1 MAKTKISA
9 EIPLIVSELT
19 LREKEQDRILV
30 NPGTPDT
37 QYTASLVR
45 LLRGMKYRFGIV
57 VGGGKLARQW
67 ADAVRKRGGSEFE
80 ADEAAIKATKKNA
93 QFVIDAIKKDVN
105 AKVCNS
111 FEEARKQAG
120 KSKFVVMGGTIPGIT
135 TDSDAV
141 LLAECLGAKRVLNL
155 SNIDGIY
162 SDNPVRNHNAKKFH
176 RMAYKQLIDLAGKND
191 LRTAG
196 THFVF
201 DFLAC
206 KLIARS
212 KIEAHFVHGKN
223 LLDVRKAIDGKPHG
237 GTVVK

>member
-1 MAKTKISA
+1 MDT
-9 EIPLIVSELT
+9 IVLSLGGS
-19 LREKEQDRILV
+19 LV
-30 NPGTPDT
+30 NPGAPDV
-37 QYTASLVR
+37 QYVASLTR
-45 LLRGMKYRFGIV
+45 LLRGMKYKFGIV
-57 VGGGKLARQW
+57 VGGGKLARQY
-67 ADAVRKRGGSEFE
+67 ADAARKKGGNEFE

-93 QFVIDAIKKDVN
+93 QTVIDALKTDVN
-105 AKVCNS
+105 AKVCES
-111 FEEARKQAG
+111 FDSARAAAK
-120 KSKFVVMGGTIPGIT
+120 KHKFVVMGGTIPGIT

-155 SNIDGIY
+155 SNIDGVY
-162 SDNPVRNHNAKKFH
+162 NDNPVRNHNAKKFH
-176 RMAYKQLIDLAGKND
+176 KMSYAQMIDLAGKND
-191 LRTAG
+191 MRTAG

>member
-1 MAKTKISA
+1 MDT
-9 EIPLIVSELT
+9 IVLSLGGS
-19 LREKEQDRILV
+19 LV

-37 QYTASLVR
+37 QYVASLVR
-45 LLRGMKYRFGIV
+45 LLSGMKYKFGIV
-57 VGGGKLARQW
+57 VGGGKLARQY
-67 ADAVRKRGGSEFE
+67 AEEARRKGGNEFE

-93 QFVIDAIKKDVN
+93 QVVIDAIKKGVN
-105 AKVCNS
+105 LKVCET
-111 FEEARKQAG
+111 FEDARKQSA
-120 KSKFVVMGGTIPGIT
+120 KHKFVVMGGTIPGIT

-155 SNIDGIY
+155 SNIDGVY
-162 SDNPVRNHNAKKFH
+162 SDNPVRNHDAKKFS
-176 RMAYKQLIDLAGKND
+176 RMNYAQMIDLAGKND
-191 LRTAG
+191 MRTAG

>member
-1 MAKTKISA
+1 MQTVVLS
-9 EIPLIVSELT
+9 LGGS
-19 LREKEQDRILV
+19 LV
-30 NPGTPDT
+30 NPGTPDV
-37 QYTASLVR
+37 QYVASLVR
-45 LLRGMKYRFGIV
+45 LLRGMKYKFCIV
-57 VGGGKLARQW
+57 VGGGRLARQW
-67 ADAVRKRGGSEFE
+67 AEAARKKGGSEFD

-93 QFVIDAIKKDVN
+93 QIVIDAIGKDVN
-105 AKVCNS
+105 AKVCET
-111 FEEARKQAG
+111 FDDARRQFARH
-120 KSKFVVMGGTIPGIT
+120 KFTVMGGTIPGIT

-141 LLAECLGAKRVLNL
+141 LLAECVGAKRVLNL

-176 RMAYKQLIDLAGKND
+176 KMSYAQLIDLAGKND
-191 LRTAG
+191 MRTAG

-223 LLDVRKAIDGKPHG
+223 LLDVRKAADGKPHG

>member
-1 MAKTKISA
+1 MDTVVLS
-9 EIPLIVSELT
+9 LGGS
-19 LREKEQDRILV
+19 LV
-30 NPGTPDT
+30 NPGAPDT
-37 QYTASLVR
+37 HYVASLAR
-45 LLRGMKYRFGIV
+45 LLRGMKYKIGIV
-57 VGGGKLARQW
+57 VGGGKLARQY
-67 ADAVRKRGGSEFE
+67 AEAARKKGGNEFE

-93 QFVIDAIKKDVN
+93 QVVIDAIGKDVN
-105 AKVCNS
+105 AKVCENFDS
-111 FEEARKQAG
+111 ARAAAK
-120 KSKFVVMGGTIPGIT
+120 KHRFVVMGGTIPGIT

-176 RMAYKQLIDLAGKND
+176 RMKYEQLIDLAGKND
-191 LRTAG
+191 MRTAG

>member
-1 MAKTKISA
+1 MD
-9 EIPLIVSELT
+9 IVVLSLGGS
-19 LREKEQDRILV
+19 LV
-30 NPGTPDT
+30 NPGTPDV
-37 QYTASLVR
+37 QYVASLAR
-45 LLRGMKYRFGIV
+45 LLRGMNCKFGIV
-57 VGGGKLARQW
+57 VGGGKLARQY
-67 ADAVRKRGGSEFE
+67 ADAVRKKGGNEFE

-93 QFVIDAIKKDVN
+93 QIVIDTLKKDVN
-105 AKVCNS
+105 AKVCETFDS
-111 FEEARKQAG
+111 ARAAAK
-120 KSKFVVMGGTIPGIT
+120 KHKFVVMGGTIPGIT

-155 SNIDGIY
+155 SNIDGVY

-176 RMAYKQLIDLAGKND
+176 KMKYEQLIDLAGKND
-191 LRTAG
+191 MRTAG

>member
-1 MAKTKISA
+1 MQT
-9 EIPLIVSELT
+9 IVLSLGGS
-19 LREKEQDRILV
+19 LV
-30 NPGTPDT
+30 NPGAPDS
-37 QYTASLVR
+37 QYVASLVR
-45 LLRGMKYRFGIV
+45 LLRGTRYNFGIV
-57 VGGGKLARQW
+57 VGGGKLARQY
-67 ADAVRKRGGSEFE
+67 ADAARKKGGNEFQ

-93 QFVIDAIKKDVN
+93 QFVIDAIGKDVN
-105 AKVCNS
+105 AKVCET
-111 FEEARKQAG
+111 FDEARRQAARHR
-120 KSKFVVMGGTIPGIT
+120 FVVMGGVFPGIT

-141 LLAECLGAKRVLNL
+141 LLAECLGAMRVLNL

-162 SDNPVRNHNAKKFH
+162 NDNPVRNHNAKKFS
-176 RMAYKQLIDLAGKND
+176 RMSYEQLIALAGKND
-191 LRTAG
+191 MRTAG

-223 LLDVRKAIDGKPHG
+223 LLDVRKAVEGKPHG

>member
-1 MAKTKISA
+1 MQTVVLS
-9 EIPLIVSELT
+9 LGGS
-19 LREKEQDRILV
+19 LV

-37 QYTASLVR
+37 QYVASLVR
-45 LLRGMKYRFGIV
+45 LLRGMKCRFGIV

-67 ADAVRKRGGSEFE
+67 AEAARRKGGSEFD

-93 QFVIDAIKKDVN
+93 QIVIDALGKNVN
-105 AKVCNS
+105 AKVCET
-111 FEEARKQAG
+111 FGEARKQAARHR
-120 KSKFVVMGGTIPGIT
+120 FVVMGGTIPGIT

-162 SDNPVRNHNAKKFH
+162 NDNPVRNHNAKKFG
-176 RMAYKQLIDLAGKND
+176 RMAYAQLIDLAGKND
-191 LRTAG
+191 MRTAG

-223 LLDVRKAIDGKPHG
+223 LLDVRKAIEGRPHG

>member
-1 MAKTKISA
+1 MPMDT
-9 EIPLIVSELT
+9 IVLSLGGS
-19 LREKEQDRILV
+19 LV

-37 QYTASLVR
+37 QYVASLVR
-45 LLRGMKYRFGIV
+45 LLRGMKYKFGIV
-57 VGGGKLARQW
+57 VGGGKLARQY
-67 ADAVRKRGGSEFE
+67 AEAARKKGGNEFE

-93 QFVIDAIKKDVN
+93 QVVIDAVKKDVN
-105 AKVCNS
+105 AKVCET
-111 FEEARKQAG
+111 FDEARKQAA
-120 KSKFVVMGGTIPGIT
+120 KHKFVVMGGTIPGIT

-155 SNIDGIY
+155 SNIDGVY
-162 SDNPVRNHNAKKFH
+162 NDNPVRNHNAKKFN
-176 RMAYKQLIDLAGKND
+176 RMNYDQMIDLAGKND
-191 LRTAG
+191 MRTAG

-223 LLDVRKAIDGKPHG
+223 LLDVRKAVDGKPHG